1 MVDLSREILTR
12 VGLYW
17 LRLNYLCQFFNIC
30 NYVTNVKCRFYY
42 IAIIIIIIIII
53 VVVVVIIQMFVK
65 NVNRFYANVTYLR
78 QKTFGIEGLDID
90 VGGYIYI

>member
-42 IAIIIIIIIII
+42 VAI
-53 VVVVVIIQMFVK
+53 VVIIQMFVK